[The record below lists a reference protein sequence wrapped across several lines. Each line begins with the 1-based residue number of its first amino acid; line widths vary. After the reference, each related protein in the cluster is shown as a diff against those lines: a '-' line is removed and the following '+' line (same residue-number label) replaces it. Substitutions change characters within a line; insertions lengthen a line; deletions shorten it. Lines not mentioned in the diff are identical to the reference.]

1 MTRLGVL
8 SICCTAACV
17 SACAST
23 AVETTDHPAPA
34 VATPAG
40 TYRLGAGTVE
50 SVSLVQTPRAGPP
63 ASASTG
69 GSVPVRP
76 LYRVVVRMDDGSAQ
90 LIDQES
96 NDYIVGDRVRITG
109 SGRVIRP

>member
-1 MTRLGVL
+1 LV
-8 SICCTAACV
+8 ACV
-17 SACAST
+17 CACTSY
-23 AVETTDHPAPA
+23 DPPPA

-40 TYRLGAGTVE
+40 MYRLGAGTVE
-50 SVSLVQTPRAGPP
+50 SVSLVEIGRPGPP

-69 GSVPVRP
+69 GSAPVRP
-76 LYRVVVRMDDGSAQ
+76 LYRVLVRMDDGSAQ

-96 NDYIVGDRVRITG
+96 NDYVVGDRVRITG